1 MRTGMKIVYRILI
14 FLFVFC
20 GSVVFFSR
28 DMSEQKVVAE
38 KTVTMENSNFPL
50 IFMSIGGNI
59 VNTMYGYSM
68 NLDANSLRD
77 SITLMTE
84 DKALEVQIDE
94 KESSVRKLAYEL
106 RSIDDDV
113 LLDSDSMLA
122 LETDEQ
128 TGWRVARLKMQ
139 ADLTSGREYA
149 LKLMLVTKDSRKIY
163 YYTRI
168 KYYESDVFF
177 EEKLDF
183 AMNIHNLAWNKDKNN
198 ELQSYLET
206 DGSMDNTSLA
216 MVTIHSSH
224 SLICW
229 GDLKPKLVGDI
240 VPVLKEINIE
250 TAVFE
255 LSYRVT
261 AKTASGKESFIVKE
275 FFRVRYANNNKYLL
289 YYQRSMEA
297 DFNIK
302 LTSLSKNE
310 LKIGITEDSN
320 MDFITNENGSRVAFV
335 RNREL
340 WYYNIAE
347 NKAVLVFSFKDG
359 NSYDERELYDQHD
372 IRIIAMNDDV
382 VDFIVYGY
390 MNRGSYEGKT
400 AVILYRFYPEQERV
414 EERVYIPFEM
424 PFERMKYDLDE
435 FSYVSSNDV
444 FYFSING
451 VVYAYNIPAKRLE
464 VLAEGIRSENIY
476 LCTEGGFIAWQNSS
490 NPRKA
495 VKIMVLNLETEKRK
509 AIKVKK
515 GRCLTLLGGLQ
526 GKLIY
531 GIMKRSDITE
541 ASDGTIVTPIYEV
554 RIAGPKGKTVKTY
567 KSGNYYVTGVKIV
580 DSIITLYRAE
590 KHIEGGKLY
599 YSSYSPDHI
608 INNQEEKRIYVNMT
622 SRATDLTL
630 TEYYVNLTQGYV
642 LEKLPSVTEAEFT
655 VLQEDT
661 TLRLNAAQ
669 GKGAEK
675 YYVYALGDVVEADTQ
690 AADAVNT
697 ANTLMGVV
705 IDSNGRII
713 WERGAKYNH
722 NTIEGIHI
730 VKKESGV
737 SSKGACLSML
747 LSVAGVEVSAKEL
760 SDDSK
765 SMYSLLKKHSQKM
778 PLKLTG
784 CSLDAVLYYVSAG
797 RPVIAMKNAVDAVLL
812 TGYDEYLVTV
822 IDPLYGRS
830 MNYSME
836 KAEKMFGSADNVF
849 ISYT

>member
-1 MRTGMKIVYRILI
+1 MKIVYRILI

-20 GSVVFFSR
+20 GSVAFFSR

-38 KTVTMENSNFPL
+38 KTVTMEGAGFP
-50 IFMSIGGNI
+50 IVSMSVAGRT

-77 SITLMTE
+77 TITLMTE
-84 DKALEVQIDE
+84 DKTLEVQIDE

-106 RSIDDDV
+106 RSIDEDV
-113 LLDSDSMLA
+113 LLDSGSMLA
-122 LETDEQ
+122 LETGQKD
-128 TGWRVARLKMQ
+128 GWKFARLKIQ
-139 ADLTSGREYA
+139 ADLISGKEYA

-177 EEKLDF
+177 KEKLDF
-183 AMNIHNLAWNKDKNN
+183 VMDIHDMAWDKDKNN

-224 SLICW
+224 SLVCW

-255 LSYRVT
+255 LSYKIK
-261 AKTASGKESFIVKE
+261 AKTASGKESFTVKE

-297 DFNIK
+297 DFDIA

-310 LKIGITEDSN
+310 LKIGITEHLN
-320 MDFITNENGSRVAFV
+320 MDFMTNENGSRVAFV

-347 NKAVLVFSFKDG
+347 NKAVLIFSFRTEDS
-359 NSYDERELYDQHD
+359 NDQREEYDQHD
-372 IRIIAMNDDV
+372 IRIIAMDDDEI
-382 VDFIVYGY
+382 DFIVYGY

-400 AVILYRFYPEQERV
+400 AIILYRFYPEQERV

-451 VVYAYNIPAKRLE
+451 VVYAYNITAKRLE
-464 VLAEGIRSENIY
+464 VLAEGIHSDNIY
-476 LCTEGGFIAWQNSS
+476 LCTESSFIAWQNSS
-490 NPRKA
+490 DPKKA
-495 VKIMVLNLETEKRK
+495 IKITVLDLETEKRK
-509 AIKVKK
+509 EIKVKK
-515 GRCLTLLGGLQ
+515 GKRLTLLGGIQ

-531 GIMKRSDITE
+531 GIMNKSDITE
-541 ASDGTIVTPIYEV
+541 ASDGTIVKPMYEV
-554 RIAGPKGKTVKTY
+554 RIAGPRGKTVKIY
-567 KSGNYYVTGVKIV
+567 KSGNYYVTGVKIL
-580 DSIITLYRAE
+580 DSIITLYRA
-590 KHIEGGKLY
+590 KKSTEGGKLY
-599 YSSYSPDHI
+599 YRSYSPDHI
-608 INNQEEKRIYVNMT
+608 INNQEEKKVYVSMT

-642 LEKLPSVTEAEFT
+642 LEELPSVTRAEFT
-655 VLQEDT
+655 VLHEDT
-661 TLRLNAAQ
+661 TLRLN
-669 GKGAEK
+669 KDPIVAEK
-675 YYVYALGDVVEADTQ
+675 YYVYALGDVIEADAQ
-690 AADAVNT
+690 ASDAVNT
-697 ANTLMGVV
+697 ANNFMGVV
-705 IDSNGRII
+705 VDSSGKII
-713 WERGAKYNH
+713 WERGARYNH
-722 NTIEGIHI
+722 NSIEGIHV
-730 VKKESGV
+730 VKKEAGV

-747 LSVAGVEVSAKEL
+747 LSVSGVEVPAQKL
-760 SDDSK
+760 SNDSK
-765 SMYSLLKKHSQKM
+765 SMYSLLKKYSQKK

-784 CSLDAVLYYVSAG
+784 CTLEAVLYYVSSG
-797 RPVIAMKNAVDAVLL
+797 RPVIAMKDAINAVLI
-812 TGYDEYLVTV
+812 TGYDEYSITA
-822 IDPLYGRS
+822 IDPLNGRS
-830 MNYSME
+830 VNYSME
-836 KAEKMFGSADNVF
+836 KAEKLFESADNVF